1 MGKCRGYV
9 ERSPAVLVYRKH
21 PNCFHLTRV
30 SFSYIRVL
38 WSPHPRFII
47 SLYPRLSL
55 VLSAIRIGILSY
67 LDHNCYDHNVTFTC
81 TFQEVIIQQGSLA
94 FTAEL
99 FCLVMHEFFTDINLY
114 TQLSRIL
121 SFSENLV
128 FKQQVGTIKGKQHY
142 IQYAALHCI
151 LVYAHCSHSRLRS
164 FITIRF
170 CEDWIHLLLHTDR
183 SI

>member
-1 MGKCRGYV
+1 M
-9 ERSPAVLVYRKH
+9 LVYRKH

-47 SLYPRLSL
+47 SLYRRLSL

-67 LDHNCYDHNVTFTC
+67 LDHNCYDQCHVYMYIPRGNYSAGVVSFYRR
-81 TFQEVIIQQGSLA
+81 VS
-94 FTAEL
+94 
-99 FCLVMHEFFTDINLY
+99 CLVMHEFFTDINLY

-164 FITIRF
+164 FIIIRF
-170 CEDWIHLLLHTDR
+170 CEDWIHLLLHTGR